1 MVKARNCA
9 TSLEIS
15 AVACRSIRYS
25 LETSCNS
32 EHVKK
37 KAGEED
43 VSCHTHL
50 MRPLRD
56 PESEGALV
64 DPHQAPL
71 PRLPDQVQ
79 AVVTGA
85 GLDLVLVKQSRHNL
99 RRDKGGYSL
108 LTHITLDTLY
118 YSLTSSGPALLLV
131 WTHMAVCFGGVNT
144 AVSLSYLG

>member
-25 LETSCNS
+25 LETSCKS

-37 KAGEED
+37 KVGEED

-71 PRLPDQVQ
+71 PRLPDQVET
-79 AVVTGA
+79 VVPGA
-85 GLDLVLVKQSRHNL
+85 GLDLVFLQQSGNNL
-99 RRDKGGYSL
+99 DKAL
-108 LTHITLDTLY
+108 CIITRTPQQRFERL
-118 YSLTSSGPALLLV
+118 A
-131 WTHMAVCFGGVNT
+131 
-144 AVSLSYLG
+144 